1 MKKSVLF
8 AFGAIPPLVATAV
21 LAIIMPPLGT
31 WCIVAGIAM
40 VTGGFSA
47 WAGHERNQL
56 LVSVR
61 EQIDKGTQT
70 TLKAL
75 EKARE
80 ETKTARS
87 EADKVL
93 AERLERFF
101 KEYGERE
108 KEWRTK
114 TLADWRKATSE
125 VQEVVRQTCKEFEQL
140 SEITKN
146 AVEQHAQTTTEA
158 MSHVEDHLDKQRK
171 NEVES
176 RQAALAD
183 WQEVTKELGLSFAEM
198 LSSIRSHLETIAN
211 EERELQER
219 STKSRAKAID
229 AELARVRE
237 TFELAV
243 QGIGNALDGLD
254 STVEDSRSKLNME
267 VEKAIE
273 GLRQLIEEEMRRQ
286 QEQKRK
292 DRDHYEKMLEIQ
304 QEAHIEASSRSE
316 KLWGHLLDQLEK

>member
-21 LAIIMPPLGT
+21 LAIIIPPLGT
-31 WCIVAGIAM
+31 WCIVVGIAM
-40 VTGGFSA
+40 VTGVFSA

-80 ETKTARS
+80 ETKTALS

-101 KEYGERE
+101 KEYGQRE

-140 SEITKN
+140 SEVTKDT
-146 AVEQHAQTTTEA
+146 VEQHAQATTEA
-158 MSHVEDHLDKQRK
+158 MSHVEEHLDKQRK

-183 WQEVTKELGLSFAEM
+183 WQEVTKELGSSFAEM
-198 LSSIRSHLETIAN
+198 LSGIRSHLETITN

-219 STKSRAKAID
+219 SAKSRDEAIG
-229 AELARVRE
+229 AELAKVRE
-237 TFELAV
+237 TFEL
-243 QGIGNALDGLD
+243 
-254 STVEDSRSKLNME
+254 SRSKLNME

-286 QEQKRK
+286 QKQKRM
-292 DRDHYEKMLEIQ
+292 DREHYEKMLEIQ
-304 QEAHIEASSRSE
+304 QKAHAEASSRSE